1 MRMVKRNKGTLII
14 VGTYSLGKE
23 RIFIALAR
31 ALGVKACVSQQ
42 KMAMLKMVAPE
53 LLKDLTTSSHL
64 TRLHVLPIGQL
75 SKSRIRQHLSENKKR
90 LPSYSSVLAWK
101 PTGQAPPPPGPPV
114 CLACQHARFF
124 WCRPNSTAAP

>member
-1 MRMVKRNKGTLII
+1 MRLQVRMVKRNKGTLII

-42 KMAMLKMVAPE
+42 KMAMIKMVAPE
-53 LLKDLTTSSHL
+53 LLQDLTTSSHL

-75 SKSRIRQHLSENKKR
+75 SKARIRQYLADNKKR

-101 PTGQAPPPPGPPV
+101 PTG
-114 CLACQHARFF
+114 
-124 WCRPNSTAAP
+124 